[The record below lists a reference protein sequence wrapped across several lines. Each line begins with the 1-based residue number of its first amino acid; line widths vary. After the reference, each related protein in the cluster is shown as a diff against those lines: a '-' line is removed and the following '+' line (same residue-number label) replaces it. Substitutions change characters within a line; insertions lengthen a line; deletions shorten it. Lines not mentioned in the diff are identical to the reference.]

1 MKEKPN
7 SSEGAFVWA
16 VVYVCT
22 LWVDFNAL

>member
-16 VVYVCT
+16 VVYVFT
-22 LWVDFNAL
+22 FWVDFNAL